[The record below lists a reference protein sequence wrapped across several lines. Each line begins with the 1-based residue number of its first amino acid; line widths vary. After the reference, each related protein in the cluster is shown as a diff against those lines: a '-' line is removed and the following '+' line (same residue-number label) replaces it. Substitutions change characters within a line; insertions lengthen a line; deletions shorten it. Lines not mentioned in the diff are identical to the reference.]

1 MKEAIKMYQNDCW
14 QTLPLLS
21 VSGFGL
27 LGLIVSNRF
36 VISEWAMSAVLIG
49 LTAALYF
56 WSKKCYRLSLQTIE
70 QNLSVKLQKENDEII
85 DSLRNSHKQAIL
97 QAGTNRVKVERQH
110 IENLLAG
117 LAEGFDTLS
126 KLIGGKYE
134 EKTEI
139 LPISVETQIA
149 GLAERCKALTMHLD
163 ELSTDTENQDSG
175 IGGLDSLCQ
184 KVLPIWASQVD
195 MAKVHSEESIADLA
209 ERFGVLTNRL
219 DASSLASQNAVSGD
233 HDLQGG
239 IVDLLQDSQ
248 LELGTITTALG
259 ASLEDKGKLLR
270 SIEELS
276 GFTEKLSN
284 MASEISSIARHTNI
298 LAINAAIQAAQ
309 AGNAGRG
316 FSVVA
321 SEVRKL
327 SQSSGDYGKQI
338 IDTIAAVNKAINGTL
353 KISRKFA
360 KQDEETLDNAEQII
374 AVVLKRF
381 RLAAVELTDSEKLLR
396 VENNAIN
403 HEISDVCVALQFQ
416 DRVSQILTH
425 VGNDLNKL
433 EQHLNVLNNTETSAG
448 LPRSVNAE
456 QWLQELVKTYTMEEQ
471 VAVHDGAKI
480 EIKPYENNITFF

>member
-1 MKEAIKMYQNDCW
+1 MKEPITMYRNDYW
-14 QTLPLLS
+14 QTLPLVS
-21 VSGFGL
+21 SSGFGL

-36 VISEWAMSAVLIG
+36 AISEWVVAAVLIV
-49 LTAALYF
+49 LTVGLYF
-56 WSKKCYRLSLQTIE
+56 WSKKCYQMTLQVFG
-70 QNLSVKLQKENDEII
+70 QNLSAKLQQENDEII
-85 DSLRNSHKQAIL
+85 QGLQNSHKEAIL
-97 QAGTNRVKVERQH
+97 QAGTHQVATERQH
-110 IENLLAG
+110 IETLLTG
-117 LAEGFDTLS
+117 LAQDFDTLS
-126 KLIGGKYE
+126 KLHGDQHQ

-149 GLAERCKALTMHLD
+149 GLTQRCKALTMHLD
-163 ELSTDTENQDSG
+163 ELSTGTENQDSG
-175 IGGLDSLCQ
+175 IDGLDSLCQ

-195 MAKVHSEESIADLA
+195 MARVHSEESIADLA
-209 ERFGVLTNRL
+209 QRFGTLTNRL
-219 DASSLASQNAVSGD
+219 DAASLASQNAVSGD

-239 IVDLLQDSQ
+239 IVELLQNSQ

-259 ASLEDKGKLLR
+259 ASLEDKGKLLG
-270 SIEELS
+270 SIEDLS
-276 GFTEKLSN
+276 GFTEQLSN

-338 IDTIAAVNKAINGTL
+338 TDTIASVNEAIKGTL
-353 KISRKFA
+353 TISRKFA
-360 KQDEETLDNAEQII
+360 RQDEETLDNAEQII

-381 RLAAVELTDSEKLLR
+381 RLAAVGLTESEELLR
-396 VENNAIN
+396 IENNAIN

-425 VGNDLNKL
+425 VGDDLNKL
-433 EQHLNVLNNTETSAG
+433 EQHLNTLNSTETGTG
-448 LPRSVNAE
+448 LPRSVNVE
-456 QWLQELVKTYTMEEQ
+456 QWLEDLVKTYTMEEQ
-471 VAVHDGAKI
+471 IAVHDGAKI
-480 EIKPYENNITFF
+480 EIKPNENNITFF